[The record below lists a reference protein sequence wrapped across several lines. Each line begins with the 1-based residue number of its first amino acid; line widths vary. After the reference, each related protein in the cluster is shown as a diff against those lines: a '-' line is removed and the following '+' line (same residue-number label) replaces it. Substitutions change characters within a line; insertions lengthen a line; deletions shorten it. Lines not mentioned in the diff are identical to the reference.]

1 MGWTGMSD
9 EVQVEASDE
18 GKLIGS
24 NESEFEAVLLDGCL
38 GFGFSVG
45 NAVFSLAMVL
55 VGIQAAAEK
64 GIVASYA
71 AAVVALMLFLGM
83 RTTDTLQTKRGRG
96 FTLALYV
103 TAFAGVAVCAVLGG
117 GGVYYISILFA
128 ALGFASTI
136 MLYGQFLA
144 ALARA
149 ALMLVIDS
157 VFLYVG
163 VLMLI
168 ASQVS
173 AIISTALLCV
183 SCLVSVGVSIA
194 SAGRFRSYAKCV
206 SAEDSKSRSIKL
218 KGNNHTLLL
227 IGFMFSITLFV
238 SFANLSDLAV
248 VLTMGASIGVAGLV
262 SLLSRCVNE
271 RSYKEFLKKTMSLST
286 IVLLLPLPIVPDQV
300 KLVLVAMYMC
310 FVMLNVNVLANAVVE
325 STRFDTISPVWL
337 FGKDGAIFFCGVF
350 LGAAFFAVSVF
361 ASQSIPDV
369 PVLHVACYGAV
380 AFCAWM
386 QIDVNYQIYPFEPVI
401 ESDANDEVVALY
413 EQEGRR
419 KYVWQHK
426 IEVACQQYK
435 LSPREEEVLR
445 ILLKG
450 RDARYIMD
458 KFFISYSTAKT
469 HIYNI
474 YRKFGIHSRQEL
486 YDFIEEIELLDDEG
500 RPSEV

>member
-1 MGWTGMSD
+1 
-9 EVQVEASDE
+9 
-18 GKLIGS
+18 
-24 NESEFEAVLLDGCL
+24 
-38 GFGFSVG
+38 
-45 NAVFSLAMVL
+45 
-55 VGIQAAAEK
+55 
-64 GIVASYA
+64 
-71 AAVVALMLFLGM
+71 
-83 RTTDTLQTKRGRG
+83 
-96 FTLALYV
+96 
-103 TAFAGVAVCAVLGG
+103 
-117 GGVYYISILFA
+117 
-128 ALGFASTI
+128 

-149 ALMLVIDS
+149 ALMLVVDS
-157 VFLYVG
+157 IFLYVG

-168 ASQVS
+168 ASQVNPLV
-173 AIISTALLCV
+173 STALLCV
-183 SCLVSVGVSIA
+183 ACLVSVGVSVA
-194 SAGRFRSYAKCV
+194 SARRPRSYAECV
-206 SAEDSKSRSIKL
+206 SAEDSKNRSIKL

-227 IGFMFSITLFV
+227 IGFMFSVSLFV
-238 SFANLSDLAV
+238 FFTNFSGWII
-248 VLTMGASIGVAGLV
+248 VLTIGVSIGAAGLI
-262 SLLSRCVNE
+262 SLLSRCINE
-271 RSYKEFLKKTMSLST
+271 RSYKEFLKKTMSLSA
-286 IVLLLPLPIVPDQV
+286 VVFLLPLPIAPDQV
-300 KLVLVAMYMC
+300 KLVLIALYMC

-325 STRFDTISPVWL
+325 STRFDMISPVWL
-337 FGKDGAIFFCGVF
+337 FGKDGAVFFCGVL
-350 LGAAFFAVSVF
+350 LGAVFFA
-361 ASQSIPDV
+361 ASAFVGQSMPDM
-369 PVLHVACYGAV
+369 PVLHIACCIAV

-401 ESDANDEVVALY
+401 ESDANDEAVALY

-426 IEVACQQYK
+426 IEAACQQYK

-500 RPSEV
+500 RSPEV